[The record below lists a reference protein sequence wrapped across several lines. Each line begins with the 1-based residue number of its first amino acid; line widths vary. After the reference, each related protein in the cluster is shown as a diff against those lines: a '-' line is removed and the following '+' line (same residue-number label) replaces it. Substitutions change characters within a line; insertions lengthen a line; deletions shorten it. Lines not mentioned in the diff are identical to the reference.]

1 MTKRDMA
8 MEALRCGARLK
19 PSEMAL
25 LTGMKTRSVRYAL
38 ARHGAEP
45 VDGIRPAV
53 WRYEDYADAIPRLRD
68 LREGSR

>member
-1 MTKRDMA
+1 
-8 MEALRCGARLK
+8 
-19 PSEMAL
+19 MAL